1 MERAKKI
8 TLFIAG
14 LLVIPAVVAFL
25 TAFILKIDIF
35 EHALVECLCF
45 DYVLTYILTP
55 LLYRPKIKKY
65 ISNKYVLFALIFFVF
80 WLLELFRITFI

>member
-55 LLYRPKIKKY
+55 LLYRPRIQKY
-65 ISNKYVLFALIFFVF
+65 IPNKYIFFSLIFFVF
-80 WLLELFRITFI
+80 WLWELFRITFI

>member
-35 EHALVECLCF
+35 ERLCISLFF
-45 DYVLTYILTP
+45 DYMIAYILTS
-55 LLYRPKIKKY
+55 LLYRQRIQKY
-65 ISNKYVLFALIFFVF
+65 IPNKYIFFSLIFFVF
-80 WLLELFRITFI
+80 WLLEIFRITFIG

>member
-14 LLVIPAVVAFL
+14 LLVIPTVIAFL

-35 EHALVECLCF
+35 ERLYISLFF
-45 DYVLTYILTP
+45 DYMIAYILTP
-55 LLYRPKIKKY
+55 FLYRPKIMKY
-65 ISNKYVLFALIFFVF
+65 ISNKYIFFSLIFFLF
-80 WLLELFRITFI
+80 WLWEIFRITFI

>member
-25 TAFILKIDIF
+25 TAFILKMDIF
-35 EHALVECLCF
+35 EHALVECLFF
-45 DYVLTYILTP
+45 DYVFAYILTP
-55 LLYRPKIKKY
+55 LLYRPRIQKY
-65 ISNKYVLFALIFFVF
+65 IPNQYMFLP
-80 WLLELFRITFI
+80 

>member
-8 TLFIAG
+8 TLFITG

-65 ISNKYVLFALIFFVF
+65 ISNKYVLFALIFFIF
-80 WLLELFRITFI
+80 WLWELFRITFI

>member
-35 EHALVECLCF
+35 ERLYISLFF
-45 DYVLTYILTP
+45 DYMIAYILTP

-65 ISNKYVLFALIFFVF
+65 IPNKYIFFSLIFFVF
-80 WLLELFRITFI
+80 WLWELFRITFI

>member
-14 LLVIPAVVAFL
+14 LLVIPTVIAFL

-35 EHALVECLCF
+35 ERLYNSLFF
-45 DYVLTYILTP
+45 DYVFAYILTP
-55 LLYRPKIKKY
+55 LLYRPKIQKY
-65 ISNKYVLFALIFFVF
+65 ITNKYIFFALIFFVF
-80 WLLELFRITFI
+80 LLWEIFRITFIG